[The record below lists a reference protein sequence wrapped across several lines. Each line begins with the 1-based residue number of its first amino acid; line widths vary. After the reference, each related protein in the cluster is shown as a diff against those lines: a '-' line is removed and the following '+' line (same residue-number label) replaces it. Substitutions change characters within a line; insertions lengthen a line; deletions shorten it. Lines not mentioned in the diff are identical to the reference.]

1 MTWVKALSAP
11 TGDTKLA
18 GKVFLFGTT
27 TRGACDRAR
36 GCAQHPLHCPP
47 PVPPPGLDVVSSLS
61 QPNNSMT
68 LLILASLTAFCRPST
83 FTHCRRMLGT
93 RAALLLALWQVH
105 FLPIHLALALSRAV
119 GASPM
124 ERPHTK
130 QRCGLSPEQLP
141 GDRTAHS
148 SKVRPPSGQAWRSAR
163 GGGTAASSHEG
174 TQQHLQ
180 RQKLA
185 C

>member
-1 MTWVKALSAP
+1 MHPQMIPSWQAKCSCLVP
-11 TGDTKLA
+11 RLA
-18 GKVFLFGTT
+18 VPAT
-27 TRGACDRAR
+27 AR

-47 PVPPPGLDVVSSLS
+47 PVPPPGLDDVSSLS

-68 LLILASLTAFCRPST
+68 LLILASLTAFSCRPST
-83 FTHCRRMLGT
+83 FTHCRRMLGM

-148 SKVRPPSGQAWRSAR
+148 SKVRPPSGQAWRSAC

-180 RQKLA
+180 ETETCLLTRWQS
-185 C
+185 